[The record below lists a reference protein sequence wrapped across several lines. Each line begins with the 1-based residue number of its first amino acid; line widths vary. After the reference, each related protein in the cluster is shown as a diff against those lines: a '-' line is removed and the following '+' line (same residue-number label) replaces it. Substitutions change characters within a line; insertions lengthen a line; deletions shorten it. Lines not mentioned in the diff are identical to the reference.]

1 MDSILRPVM
10 RPVLQ
15 PVLRSVFCAASGGTP
30 IWTPAS
36 LFENGEQGALYYF
49 TDDFAGLYKDAAGTI
64 PVTAVEQ
71 PVGLMLDKS
80 KGLVLGPELV
90 TNNSFDSGATGWVV
104 SGANISISGGK
115 ATWSGAGANERITQ
129 PGLDA
134 KKLYRVTYTVSD
146 YSEGSVYPLGGSTA
160 IGNGNGTWTTVVKG
174 VTSIYIRSGGI
185 GFTGAV
191 TECSYRELPGNHASQ
206 PTAASRPVLKETG
219 TVRRINFD
227 GVDDKLTTTFPNLGS
242 NVTIARSVPGV
253 GASILTGQTVGA
265 GAWDDSTNHCGLVIV
280 NRALTGPETASLT
293 TYLNELAGV

>member
-1 MDSILRPVM
+1 MLIQPVL

-15 PVLRSVFCAASGGTP
+15 PVLRSILDPGIGGGGTP

-49 TDDFAGLYKDAAGTI
+49 TDDFAGLYQDAAGLT

-71 PVGLMLDKS
+71 PVGFILDKRL
-80 KGLVLGPELV
+80 GLARSPLSIVGKTAGDGVV
-90 TNNSFDSGATGWVV
+90 TVVGNVITVTGGTSSTDVSFSSAYSFTLLDLTFSAANSIVV
-104 SGANISISGGK
+104 YSGGYMMM
-115 ATWSGAGANERITQ
+115 ATAGRNPYIGAVGIYNIIRVPAGAPTTTITVH
-129 PGLDA
+129 DA
-134 KKLYRVTYTVSD
+134 YNIIGNYARQYTV
-146 YSEGSVYPLGGSTA
+146 
-160 IGNGNGTWTTVVKG
+160 
-174 VTSIYIRSGGI
+174 
-185 GFTGAV
+185 
-191 TECSYRELPGNHASQ
+191 
-206 PTAASRPVLKETG
+206 AARPVLKETG

-253 GASILTGQTVGA
+253 GASILTGQTIGA

-293 TYLNELAGV
+293 AYLNELAGV